1 MFNDFSS
8 QLSLVLHAVFSA
20 LLVVGLI
27 HALTR
32 FTQFH
37 WIWIWLAAAIFFGL
51 HQWEERTALN
61 KPVPTGAVLEFS
73 ELVQG
78 TPEWDSFATILA
90 IGDMKYRDLVR
101 IQKAREER
109 LEAEKAAARD
119 KKDQERAAQRDA
131 DMKDLRSRAVEHLQA
146 TNGDL
151 REGSKRDGE

>member
-1 MFNDFSS
+1 
-8 QLSLVLHAVFSA
+8 
-20 LLVVGLI
+20 
-27 HALTR
+27 
-32 FTQFH
+32 
-37 WIWIWLAAAIFFGL
+37 
-51 HQWEERTALN
+51 
-61 KPVPTGAVLEFS
+61 VPTGAVLEFS